1 MTTFFDELYVRFHEL
16 HTDLLQTIDGLPQE
30 ALDWMPGN
38 DMNSINALV
47 AHLTGAERFLIG
59 MVVDEAP
66 IRDREA
72 EFKTQGLNTNE
83 LKALITGTDEIVQK
97 GLMRIKLDDLDSK
110 HINRRN
116 QKTITTAW
124 GILHALEHTAI
135 HMGHVQI
142 TRQLWDQRST

>member
-72 EFKTQGLNTNE
+72 EFKTQGLNINE

-97 GLMRIKLDDLDSK
+97 VLMRIKLDDLNSK
-110 HINRRN
+110 HINPRN

-135 HMGHVQI
+135 HSGHLQI
-142 TRQLWDQRST
+142 TRQLWEQRST

>member
-1 MTTFFDELYVRFHEL
+1 MTIFFDELYVRFHEL
-16 HTDLLQTIDGLPQE
+16 HTDLLQTIDGLTQD

-47 AHLTGAERFLIG
+47 AHLTGAERFLIC

-66 IRDREA
+66 VRDREA
-72 EFKTQGLNTNE
+72 EFKTQGLNINE

-97 GLMRIKLDDLDSK
+97 VLMRIKLDDLDSK
-110 HINRRN
+110 HINPRN

-124 GILHALEHTAI
+124 GILHALEHTAT
-135 HMGHVQI
+135 HLGHVQI
-142 TRQLWDQRST
+142 TRQLWEQRST

>member
-72 EFKTQGLNTNE
+72 EFKTQGLNINE

-97 GLMRIKLDDLDSK
+97 VLMRIKLDDLDSK
-110 HINRRN
+110 HINPRN

-142 TRQLWDQRST
+142 TRQLWEQRST